1 MPRVTFD
8 ITEEDQRMMIAV
20 CKANNSFRASTAK
33 KWHQKELLKQYNK
46 LPQSVLDNLAS
57 SKNE

>member
-8 ITEEDQRMMIAV
+8 VTEEDQRMMIAV
-20 CKANNSFRASTAK
+20 CGDAGAFRAATAR
-33 KWHQKELLKQYNK
+33 KWHQKELKKAYNR

-57 SKNE
+57 DKNE